1 MLTLIE
7 EERVDEDNRIVAAVS
22 NYDGPMT
29 LFKRLPR
36 LGWKASEAQ
45 EIIPPDVPTQCP
57 ELGTDFKLLAE
68 ELMPHFRELD
78 ANAQQLQNEFR
89 LEQVLL
95 IFSGALVT
103 ILGALHASLG
113 AVWIGIT
120 ESVLAAALSAVA
132 MRAKTTRVQQG
143 YFTDRLK
150 AEKHRTKPTLNTS
163 PGSPRVP
170 R

>member
-1 MLTLIE
+1 
-7 EERVDEDNRIVAAVS
+7 
-22 NYDGPMT
+22 MT

-36 LGWKASEAQ
+36 LRWKASEAQ
-45 EIIPPDVPTQCP
+45 EEIIPPDVQTQCP
-57 ELGTDFKLLAE
+57 ELATDFKLLAE
-68 ELMPHFRELD
+68 ELMPHFSELD
-78 ANAQQLQNEFR
+78 ASGLRLQNEFR

-95 IFSGALVT
+95 IFGAALAT
-103 ILGALHASLG
+103 ILGALHPSVG

>member
-1 MLTLIE
+1 
-7 EERVDEDNRIVAAVS
+7 
-22 NYDGPMT
+22 MT

-103 ILGALHASLG
+103 ILGALHPSVG